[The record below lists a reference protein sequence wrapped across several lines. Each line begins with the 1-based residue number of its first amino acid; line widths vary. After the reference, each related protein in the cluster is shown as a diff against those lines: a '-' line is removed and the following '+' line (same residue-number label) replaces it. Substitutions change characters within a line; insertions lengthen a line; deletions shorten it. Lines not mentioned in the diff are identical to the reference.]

1 MVAYYI
7 YFQLPHSLPR
17 AAVKIYYYD
26 EPPSARP
33 ASSGPVG
40 LPSLL
45 LCSSSTSLIN
55 YTVRFRAALSIAPLP
70 GRYLRVC
77 SDLASS
83 RKSSRFYFQEW
94 VARARV
100 RPRGASWSCQRGAL
114 AVTDGDPALARPC
127 CQPQFD
133 RSNQSGVRPMEGWL
147 EGCWIQG

>member
-1 MVAYYI
+1 MLIFLLV
-7 YFQLPHSLPR
+7 
-17 AAVKIYYYD
+17 
-26 EPPSARP
+26 EPPFLSVHTEPRFYGCLLHLLP
-33 ASSGPVG
+33 TPTFSS
-40 LPSLL
+40 SLL

-55 YTVRFRAALSIAPLP
+55 YTVRFRAALSIGPLP

-100 RPRGASWSCQRGAL
+100 WPRGASWSCQRGAL